1 MAALV
6 VGYQVSRP
14 SEKERACEQHLAAA
28 TQSQAQGDRAAAR
41 SQSALAVLACA
52 GPSQA
57 RALAVQ
63 AAAEQALQAQAS
75 RAAAQATCERG
86 YRRVTSQLGENRLR
100 SARSALD
107 QLDASCLEAAA
118 GRTERL
124 KLDAAFSLAESTEA
138 LVRQKLGEGDLRAAR
153 AALDQLAAQNRE
165 HPDLNSLRQDIKAA
179 TAAQEVAA
187 ANAAAGAA
195 ALSALAIQ
203 PAAPTVLPTSRPPA
217 VASTSTPATTAA
229 RPQTELA
236 RTFLRDAEAAM
247 QQLQFDK
254 AKTLV
259 ESAERIDPS
268 NVQAAAL
275 ARRIREREL
284 EYARKEMI
292 IR

>member
-1 MAALV
+1 MLV
-6 VGYQVSRP
+6 IVGYQASRP
-14 SEKERACEQHLAAA
+14 SEKELACEQHLASA
-28 TQSQAQGDRAAAR
+28 TQSQARGDGAGAR

-52 GPSQA
+52 GPDQE
-57 RALAVQ
+57 RALAMQ
-63 AAAEQALQAQAS
+63 AAAEQALQTQAS
-75 RAAAQATCERG
+75 LAAAQATCERG
-86 YRRVTSQLGENRLR
+86 YRRVASQLGENRLR
-100 SARSALD
+100 SARSTLD
-107 QLDASCLEAAA
+107 QLDGSCLEVAA

-138 LVRQKLGEGDLRAAR
+138 LVRQKLGQGDLKAAR

-179 TAAQEVAA
+179 TAAQEAA
-187 ANAAAGAA
+187 AASAAAGAA

-203 PAAPTVLPTSRPPA
+203 PAAPAVLPTGRSPA
-217 VASTSTPATTAA
+217 VASTSTPPTAAA

-236 RTFLRDAEAAM
+236 RAFLRDAETAM

-268 NVQAAAL
+268 NAQAAAL
-275 ARRIREREL
+275 ARRIRDREL
-284 EYARKEMI
+284 EYARREMI